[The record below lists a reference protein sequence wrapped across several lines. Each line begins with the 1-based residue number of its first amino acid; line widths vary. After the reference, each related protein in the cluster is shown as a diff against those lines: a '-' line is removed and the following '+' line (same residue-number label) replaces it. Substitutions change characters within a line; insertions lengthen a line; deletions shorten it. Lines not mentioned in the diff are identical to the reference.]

1 LQRGSHPQKTS
12 AAPVGMSQMCCH
24 KQTQAPPR
32 TEAVYESRKRA
43 PKLQR
48 RKGRIASRSMLQC
61 FYNCIAKSWRA
72 DPYILAD
79 EATRH

>member
-1 LQRGSHPQKTS
+1 
-12 AAPVGMSQMCCH
+12 
-24 KQTQAPPR
+24 
-32 TEAVYESRKRA
+32 
-43 PKLQR
+43 LQR

-61 FYNCIAKSWRA
+61 FYKCIAKSWPA